1 MSARTF
7 SSLPPRWISRRNSKQ
22 KGSTRW
28 TRHSGG
34 TTTVTASTVNNL
46 GTQLKGT
53 SRAPTTLTFIN
64 KPRMDERRSE
74 KWLVGSSRESVKERE
89 RERERKRGDWWCG
102 GIARASRRFQLKC
115 RHHRIAAV
123 GVGVGVGVARVM
135 CTTCRPTRTNVATRL
150 SAFSSSSPRPF

>member
-1 MSARTF
+1 MDNIHIFTPKVFDYHTMTRTDQNLNVHHKLPNSHTNVRTNRLIPSMFARTF
-7 SSLPPRWISRRNSKQ
+7 SSLPPCWISRRNSKQ
-22 KGSTRW
+22 KGSMRW

-89 RERERKRGDWWCG
+89 REREKERRSVVWWY
-102 GIARASRRFQLKC
+102 R
-115 RHHRIAAV
+115 
-123 GVGVGVGVARVM
+123 
-135 CTTCRPTRTNVATRL
+135 
-150 SAFSSSSPRPF
+150 